1 MIFGGKELVNQF
13 LFTATKSE
21 DYRSFGSPFETPACA
36 HLGINSFIVINK
48 NGLDVDIIS
57 HELSYAELY
66 ARIGYM
72 KRELEIPVWFD
83 EGLAMQVDH
92 RDSYSTD
99 TLKLLSNNFYDLPR
113 IKKMT
118 TYQSF
123 GSGTDEEI
131 QLNYGAAK
139 YEVKNWYTDKKLKM
153 LIKKIKGGVN
163 FCDAYKN
170 N

>member
-66 ARIGYM
+66 ARIG
-72 KRELEIPVWFD
+72 
-83 EGLAMQVDH
+83 
-92 RDSYSTD
+92 
-99 TLKLLSNNFYDLPR
+99 
-113 IKKMT
+113 
-118 TYQSF
+118 
-123 GSGTDEEI
+123 
-131 QLNYGAAK
+131 
-139 YEVKNWYTDKKLKM
+139 
-153 LIKKIKGGVN
+153 
-163 FCDAYKN
+163 
-170 N
+170 